1 MGDTVPLM
9 IKLSIQFYAYKIF
22 GYFKKKKNNLI
33 LIRTV
38 SGSWGYFKWELQSVA
53 VLIEFM
59 CVYSQGENFEG
70 HHSFGWISSSLLAK
84 MGFPGGSKSKE
95 SACNA
100 GDPCSI
106 LGLERSPREKNGY
119 LLQYSCLGNPMGRG
133 AWWAT
138 VHRVTKSRH
147 DLATKPQ
154 EYVYLSMHSLISW
167 FYFLLSY
174 LWNL

>member
-1 MGDTVPLM
+1 MKCLKSLVSFRVRFLLRPWVILY
-9 IKLSIQFYAYKIF
+9 LSWSNYPSNFMPIRYLAIS
-22 GYFKKKKNNLI
+22 KKKKKINLI

-84 MGFPGGSKSKE
+84 MVFPGGSKSKE
-95 SACNA
+95 SACSA

-106 LGLERSPREKNGY
+106 PGLGRSPGEGNGY

-138 VHRVTKSRH
+138 VHGVAKSWTWLNDFSFH
-147 DLATKPQ
+147 
-154 EYVYLSMHSLISW
+154 
-167 FYFLLSY
+167 FY
-174 LWNL
+174 